1 MSYSILFLSLPT
13 SARSTIG
20 HLSTSLWKLVRVIR
34 YVTQFYIDV
43 LTERK
48 QPFVPSFL
56 ASLLQYVPL
65 RSMDT
70 YVLLFDKHDNIV
82 LCRI

>member
-20 HLSTSLWKLVRVIR
+20 HLSTTLWELVRVIR
-34 YVTQFYIDV
+34 YVTQFYID
-43 LTERK
+43 LLAERK
-48 QPFVPSFL
+48 QPFVSSFL
-56 ASLLQYVPL
+56 ASLLQYVPF